1 MSLNNLK
8 DIVKVPFTTNPVFEK
23 FDGPLEFKHDLE
35 MKVQRENEFK
45 ELGKKIWFESDL
57 IKEKNYV
64 NKVTSKI
71 KRKMQSETSIS
82 EYASY
87 DSIVDWG
94 LNHSNDLVIMHK
106 GKVEACFV
114 ACASSWNP
122 GDKMGKTLE
131 ELHEPVADSE
141 ALRKASEGIWRAMT
155 SGQMFHRY
163 TWGISPLGIYSN
175 HPHWP
180 KPDFNSLTEL
190 YFRIE
195 HERTITVDEDT
206 AAFLIEVDV
215 YPLQQ
220 LFHLHDE
227 PGGGHNTYRKLIR
240 DSVYS
245 MSDAVLDYKNLK
257 KVKRLLKKSE
267 MVGKYNN
274 ANVL

>member
-1 MSLNNLK
+1 MGIRTTFSKINLK
-8 DIVKVPFTTNPVFEK
+8 DIVKIPFKMGPFFEK
-23 FDGPLEFKHDLE
+23 YDGPLEFKHDRD
-35 MKVQRENEFK
+35 MTAQRDNEFK
-45 ELGKKIWFESDL
+45 QLGNKIWFESDL
-57 IKEKNYV
+57 VKEKNYV
-64 NKVTSKI
+64 NKVADIIDYGIDFRSPY
-71 KRKMQSETSIS
+71 EN
-82 EYASY
+82 
-87 DSIVDWG
+87 IVDWG
-94 LNHSNDLVIMHK
+94 VNNSNDLVIMHK

-114 ACASSWNP
+114 ACASGWNP

-141 ALRKASEGIWRAMT
+141 ALRKASDGIWRAMT

-163 TWGISPLGIYSN
+163 TWGISPLGTYSN

-180 KPDFNSLTEL
+180 KPDFSYLNEL

-206 AAFLIEVDV
+206 AAFLIEVDG

-220 LFHLHDE
+220 LFHLHDTTAGKE
-227 PGGGHNTYRKLIR
+227 TDYRKLII

-245 MSDAVLDYKNLK
+245 MSDSVLEYKNLR

-274 ANVL
+274 ASII

>member
-1 MSLNNLK
+1 MSSLNNLK
-8 DIVKVPFTTNPVFEK
+8 DIVKVPFTTAPFFEEYN
-23 FDGPLEFKHDLE
+23 GPLEFKRDPE
-35 MKVQRENEFK
+35 MKAQRENEFK

-57 IKEKNYV
+57 IKEKKYV
-64 NKVTSKI
+64 NKVANII
-71 KRKMQSETSIS
+71 KRKKMSEVSIPDYS
-82 EYASY
+82 PAY

-94 LNHSNDLVIMHK
+94 LNNSNDIVIMHK

-114 ACASSWNP
+114 ACASGWNP

-131 ELHEPVADSE
+131 ELH
-141 ALRKASEGIWRAMT
+141 GIWKAMT
-155 SGQMFHRY
+155 SGKMFHRY
-163 TWGISPLGIYSN
+163 TWVISPLGTYSN

-180 KPDFNSLTEL
+180 RPDFFNLTQL

-195 HERTITVDEDT
+195 HERTITIDEDT

-227 PGGGHNTYRKLIR
+227 PGGSNNTYKKLIR
-240 DSVYS
+240 DSIYS
-245 MSDAVLDYKNLK
+245 MSDAVLDYKNLR

-274 ANVL
+274 QNVL